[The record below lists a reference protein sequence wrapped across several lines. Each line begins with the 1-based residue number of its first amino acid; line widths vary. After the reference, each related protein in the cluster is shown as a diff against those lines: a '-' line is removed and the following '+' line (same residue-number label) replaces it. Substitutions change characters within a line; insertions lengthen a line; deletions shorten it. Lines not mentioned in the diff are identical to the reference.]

1 MSSDHNQGLGVSV
14 AIYMIALV
22 CGLALFVL
30 PVLVISGPSKF
41 ENVGIA
47 AYEPPPGT
55 LLIPQRAR
63 NAGPLAVLQHE
74 DLVDS
79 TLAAELNAKAK
90 KAGKPRQSASGVAQ
104 QVRPKAPPAGTRYA
118 QPAYSGHPNFSL
130 F

>member
-1 MSSDHNQGLGVSV
+1 MNSEHNQGLGVSV
-14 AIYMIALV
+14 AIYLVALV

-41 ENVGIA
+41 ENAGMA

-63 NAGPLAVLQHE
+63 NAGPLAVLQHD
-74 DLVDS
+74 DLVDPA
-79 TLAAELNAKAK
+79 LAAELNAKAK
-90 KAGKPRQSASGVAQ
+90 KTEKPHQLASGVGQ
-104 QVRPKAPPAGTRYA
+104 WVHPKAPPAGMRYA
-118 QPAYSGHPNFSL
+118 QPANSGRPYFSL